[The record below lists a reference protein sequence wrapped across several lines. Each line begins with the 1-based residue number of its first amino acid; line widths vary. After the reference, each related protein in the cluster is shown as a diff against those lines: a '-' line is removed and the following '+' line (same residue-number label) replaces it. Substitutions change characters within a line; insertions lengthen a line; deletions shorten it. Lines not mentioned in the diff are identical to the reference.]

1 MILEMAAD
9 SLADRVAIGDRTA
22 GMTFAELGRRAR
34 RAGTFLRD
42 AAGDNVVLVDEN
54 SPALPIALYGAAI
67 AGKPFVPVNYR
78 LADDRLR
85 AIVERTAPASVIAGA
100 GIAERLDGVDG
111 IEIIERDEFL
121 RHTADDSVEETDGWG
136 CDPD

>member
-9 SLADRVAIGDRTA
+9 SLANRVAIGDRTT
-22 GMTFAELGRRAR
+22 GMMFAELGRRAR
-34 RAGTFLRD
+34 RAGTFLHG
-42 AAGDNVVLVDEN
+42 AAGDNVLLVDEN

-85 AIVERTAPASVIAGA
+85 AIVERAAPALVIAGP
-100 GIAERLDGVDG
+100 GVAERLAGVEG
-111 IEIIERDEFL
+111 ITL
-121 RHTADDSVEETDGWG
+121 
-136 CDPD
+136 